1 MRTTLNCPPILLF
14 STTYSS
20 TSSMGPVCTDSV
32 HLTVMDLESSGST
45 SKLKS
50 VGGAGISEM
59 HNNKSV
65 KV

>member
-1 MRTTLNCPPILLF
+1 MNAYHLKL
-14 STTYSS
+14 SS
-20 TSSMGPVCTDSV
+20 DPAFLDHVLIDIING
-32 HLTVMDLESSGST
+32 TVMDLESSGST